1 MDVGGTLTKIVYF
14 EPKILPPNNIPDSN
28 NTTNLNETPSKLS
41 PSQKIKQSRES
52 VFIKDGVSPLKL
64 HKINKST
71 SLCNLDSPDHQA
83 ALQEVYSYLDSTPQD
98 GVTVREMNLSFYSE
112 SLGGMLHFLLFET
125 RNMMSAISMLSSTG
139 ITENIRTIG
148 CTGGGAHKYSKEFEE
163 QLDITV
169 HQEDELKCLVSGMA
183 FAIKNVVGECYTY
196 RSDFTS
202 TNDSDST
209 PPTNVNVEESSKK
222 SEEKKSNN
230 KESARGIRWRRDV
243 KEHTQKVEVPFDSIS
258 PQNQFPYLVV
268 NIGSGVSILKVNSP
282 NSYERVS
289 GSSLGGGTYWGLCR
303 LLTSCATFEEVM
315 DIAEMGDATE
325 VDMLVRDIY
334 GGGCKY
340 KLLFIKL
347 FLF

>member
-1 MDVGGTLTKIVYF
+1 MNLIGIFGMDVGGTLTKIVYF
-14 EPKILPPNNIPDSN
+14 EAKILPPINNNNNNVSDSNN
-28 NTTNLNETPSKLS
+28 NTTNLNETPPKLS
-41 PSQKIKQSRES
+41 PSQKLKQSKEG
-52 VFIKDGVSPLKL
+52 VLIKDGVDPIKL
-64 HKINKST
+64 DKITKTT

-98 GVTVREMNLSFYSE
+98 GVTVREKNLSFYSE

-139 ITENIRTIG
+139 ITENIRTTG

-163 QLDITV
+163 QLGITV
-169 HQEDELKCLVSGMA
+169 HQEDELSCLISGMA

-196 RSDFTS
+196 RSDLTS
-202 TNDSDST
+202 THDSEYT
-209 PPTNVNVEESSKK
+209 PPINETD
-222 SEEKKSNN
+222 NN
-230 KESARGIRWRRDV
+230 NIKESTRGVRWRRDV

-303 LLTSCATFEEVM
+303 LLTSCASFEEVL
-315 DIAEMGDATE
+315 DIAETGDATE

-340 KLLFIKL
+340 
-347 FLF
+347 